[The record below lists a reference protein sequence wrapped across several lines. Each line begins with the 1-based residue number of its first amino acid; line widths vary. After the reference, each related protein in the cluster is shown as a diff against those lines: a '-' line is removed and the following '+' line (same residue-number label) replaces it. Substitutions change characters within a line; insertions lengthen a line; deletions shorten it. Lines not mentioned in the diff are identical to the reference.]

1 MAVISDNLNN
11 RSYGGLYVNGG
22 AGTQNT
28 NATPGVF
35 NKVTQFATAGMAS
48 QLVVPSVANNN
59 IKVFKPGIWLCMFEI
74 SWDPG
79 STDTYTFQIWAG
91 VSGAETARVNITS
104 IKKAHSAGEIGL
116 NNGMGFLSLN
126 TYDVVDLR
134 VTCDNG
140 GQSVAVKSA
149 NIIIGRFSAI

>member
-48 QLVVPSVANNN
+48 SLVLPSVANNN
-59 IKVFKPGIWLCMFEI
+59 IKVFKPGIRVPLI
-74 SWDPG
+74 PIRSRSGLG
-79 STDTYTFQIWAG
+79 SQ
-91 VSGAETARVNITS
+91 VRRL
-104 IKKAHSAGEIGL
+104 IG
-116 NNGMGFLSLN
+116 
-126 TYDVVDLR
+126 
-134 VTCDNG
+134 
-140 GQSVAVKSA
+140 
-149 NIIIGRFSAI
+149 